1 MTYEYCKKIILSGD
15 YDKAQML
22 DKLDVFLLADRI
34 TREQYE
40 ELTGVINAPVVEM
53 SPEIPMEG

>member
-1 MTYEYCKKIILSGD
+1 MTYEYCKKIILSGG
-15 YDKAQML
+15 YDKTQML

-40 ELTGVINAPVVEM
+40 ELTGVINTPVVET
-53 SPEIPMEG
+53 PPAELAEG